1 MEDGSEHNWNKPYG
15 LQCKKKK
22 DYNKGYAYE
31 TLMICKKYGDEVLL
45 GLTDT

>member
-1 MEDGSEHNWNKPYG
+1 MDQNTTETNPMVYNAK
-15 LQCKKKK
+15 KKKK
-22 DYNKGYAYE
+22 DYNKSYAYE